1 MKLKS
6 FKTVKE
12 NKDWK
17 ETWPQTAISI
27 ISLVYL
33 VLLNVGVLTPDQ
45 VADATP
51 LTSSVIGAL
60 ATVITGVASLVGVLF
75 KRSAPTV

>member
-6 FKTVKE
+6 FKTK
-12 NKDWK
+12 KDWK

-51 LTSSVIGAL
+51 LTSSVIGGL
-60 ATVITGVASLVGVLF
+60 ATVFTGVVSLVGVLF
-75 KRSAPTV
+75 KRSVPTV

>member
-6 FKTVKE
+6 FTKT
-12 NKDWK
+12 KDWK

-27 ISLVYL
+27 VSLVYL
-33 VLLNVGVLTPDQ
+33 VLLNVGVLTPGQ

-60 ATVITGVASLVGVLF
+60 ATVITGVVSLIGVLF